1 MARHVRH
8 RLERL
13 GDRLTLAA
21 RSRFFVHPE
30 ELALARAQELEDL
43 AGRLRAAARESAAE
57 RRLRLER
64 AAAHLAEH
72 APRIRWQAAQGA
84 IRMAAFRLR
93 AAGRTL
99 LVHRWRARVDGF
111 AQRLADLDPDRV
123 LGRGYSRTVLERT
136 GATLLRA
143 ADARPGD
150 RLRTHLAQ
158 GELSSK
164 VEEVGKQQTRASKNA
179 PHVPQ
184 RTLFE

>member
-1 MARHVRH
+1 
-8 RLERL
+8 L
-13 GDRLTLAA
+13 G
-21 RSRFFVHPE
+21 
-30 ELALARAQELEDL
+30 
-43 AGRLRAAARESAAE
+43 
-57 RRLRLER
+57 
-64 AAAHLAEH
+64 
-72 APRIRWQAAQGA
+72 
-84 IRMAAFRLR
+84 MAAFRLR

-111 AQRLADLDPDRV
+111 AQRLVDLDPDRV
-123 LGRGYSRTVLERT
+123 LARGYSRTVLERT

-158 GELSSK
+158 GELASR
-164 VEEVGKQQTRASKNA
+164 VEEAGKQRMSNVEQGMAKDEGKGETARGATRASKNT

>member
-1 MARHVRH
+1 PSAAAELVVPDAREVLAALRAQDRRMARHVRH

-13 GDRLTLAA
+13 GDRL
-21 RSRFFVHPE
+21 
-30 ELALARAQELEDL
+30 ALY
-43 AGRLRAAARESAAE
+43 
-57 RRLRLER
+57 
-64 AAAHLAEH
+64 
-72 APRIRWQAAQGA
+72 
-84 IRMAAFRLR
+84 RLR

-150 RLRTHLAQ
+150 RLRTHLAK
-158 GELSSK
+158 GELASRVENTTGNPPSS
-164 VEEVGKQQTRASKNA
+164 
-179 PHVPQ
+179 
-184 RTLFE
+184 